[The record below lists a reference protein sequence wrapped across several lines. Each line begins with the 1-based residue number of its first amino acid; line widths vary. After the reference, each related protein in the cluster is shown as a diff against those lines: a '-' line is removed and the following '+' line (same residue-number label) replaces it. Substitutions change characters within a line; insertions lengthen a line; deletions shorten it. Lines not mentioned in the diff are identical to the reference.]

1 MWEMYHNDTPYD
13 MQDDN
18 YIPNPQFGRFS
29 QTAPLNYALLAIS
42 CLSAQ
47 PEDRP
52 SFVQVIEFLAAIG
65 LELASGY
72 YSNMNGVTE
81 VLPPPCLLSV
91 VTGASVFSWLLH
103 PCLMQPARG

>member
-29 QTAPLNYALLAIS
+29 PTAPLNYALLAIS

-72 YSNMNGVTE
+72 YTNMNGVTE
-81 VLPPPCLLSV
+81 VWQFHAHGC
-91 VTGASVFSWLLH
+91 F
-103 PCLMQPARG
+103 C